1 MAEHSFVRS
10 LQIFLDTRH
19 HPRSSPTTAM
29 ATDVE
34 ISADETI
41 IRDLDRKVGRRETLD
56 LYTQNSLDHRLKVYV
71 YDMPSRFTY
80 DLLWLFHETF
90 KQTANLTSN
99 GSPVHRLI
107 EQHSVDYWLW
117 ADLLSPE
124 SGRLV
129 KTVVRVYDQEE
140 ADIFYVPFFTTIS
153 YFLLEK
159 PQRSLLYR
167 EALNW
172 VKSQPAWQRSG
183 GRDHVLPVHHPWS
196 FKSHRRF
203 MKLAIWLLPDLD
215 STGKWYKPGEVSLE
229 KDVVLPY
236 VPNVEVCDEHC
247 LGHNSAHRRT
257 LLFFRGRTKRNAG
270 GKIRSKLMAILQDES
285 DVVIEEGTAGDAG
298 REAAQHGMRSST
310 YCLSPAGDTPS
321 SARLFDAIVSGCIPV
336 IASDELELPF
346 EGMLDYRKMVVF
358 VSSLQ
363 ATQPGWL
370 ISHLRNISSSQV
382 SEMQAQLAQL
392 SKHFQYTHPAQPL
405 GPEDMTWRVI
415 AGKLHFI
422 KLHIRRAQRV
432 VEGSRSICSCD
443 CRLSNRTSPLH

>member
-1 MAEHSFVRS
+1 MRS
-10 LQIFLDTRH
+10 LQNFLDKRE

-29 ATDVE
+29 ASEVE
-34 ISADETI
+34 ISSDETI
-41 IRDLDRKVGRRETLD
+41 SASVIRDLDRKVGRRETLD

-71 YDMPSRFTY
+71 YDMPSKFTY

-90 KQTANLTSN
+90 KETADLTSN

-124 SGRLV
+124 SERLV
-129 KTVVRVYDQEE
+129 KTVVRVHDQAE

-159 PQRSLLYR
+159 PQCSLLYR

-183 GRDHVLPVHHPWS
+183 GKDHVLPVHHPWS

-247 LGHNSAHRRT
+247 LGQNSAHRRT

-270 GKIRSKLMAILQDES
+270 GKIRSKLMAILKDES
-285 DVVIEEGTAGDAG
+285 DVVIEEGTSGDAG

-346 EGMLDYRKMVVF
+346 EGMLDYRKMAVF

-370 ISHLRNISSSQV
+370 INHLRNISSSQV
-382 SEMQAQLAQL
+382 SEMQAQLAQF

-443 CRLSNRTSPLH
+443 CRLSNQTSPLH